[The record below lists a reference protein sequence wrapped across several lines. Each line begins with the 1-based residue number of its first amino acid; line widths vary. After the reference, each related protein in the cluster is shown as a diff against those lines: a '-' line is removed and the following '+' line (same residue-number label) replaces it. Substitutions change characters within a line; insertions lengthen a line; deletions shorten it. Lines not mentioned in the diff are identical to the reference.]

1 MPKIE
6 NKPWGTFENILDET
20 YCKVKRIII
29 KPGERPSYQYHYKR
43 SEHWII
49 VSGSAKVTLEGEEKE
64 FSVGDYIYIPL
75 KAKHRVENIGKND
88 LIFIEIQ
95 TGQYFGE
102 DDIVRVS
109 NDYV

>member
-1 MPKIE
+1 MTKIE
-6 NKPWGTFENILDET
+6 NKPWGTYENILDES

-29 KPGERPSYQYHYKR
+29 KPGQRPSYQYHFQR

-49 VSGSAKVTLEGEEKE
+49 VCGSAKVTLEAEEKE